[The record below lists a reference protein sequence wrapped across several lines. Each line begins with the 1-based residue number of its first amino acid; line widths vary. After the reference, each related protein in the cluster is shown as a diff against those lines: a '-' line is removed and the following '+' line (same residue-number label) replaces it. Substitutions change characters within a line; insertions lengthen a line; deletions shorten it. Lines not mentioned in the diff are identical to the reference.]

1 MEDRGAGG
9 VARPCAAVAQSR
21 EPVLVNLAGYFGGG
35 LYETIW
41 GLFVLDRGGSVV
53 LVGASFAVFGLTTIV
68 FSPIGGRIV
77 DRRGPFPFIVGGLL
91 VMIVTMLIYPF
102 ASPPI
107 VFLPLVA
114 IEAIGFSFLA
124 PATFIVIGRGTP
136 AGRTSTAQ
144 GLVGS
149 AGTLGT
155 IVAALATGV
164 LAAIDLNAPFFVGAG
179 TIAILLLLVLVMS
192 GRLLRSM
199 RAISA

>member
-1 MEDRGAGG
+1 M
-9 VARPCAAVAQSR
+9 AQSR

-102 ASPPI
+102 ARPPI

-199 RAISA
+199 RPISA